1 MGHQAVASML
11 MGFKPDA
18 IFEEEHLISKNV
30 LEVEGIN
37 LTWPY
42 PPVLILEAQN
52 DWDHYKERI
61 QRTLQYLGEQ
71 VTSLCLPQP

>member
-1 MGHQAVASML
+1 

-18 IFEEEHLISKNV
+18 IFEEEQLISKNV
-30 LEVEGIN
+30 DEGVSM
-37 LTWPY
+37 TWPY

-61 QRTLQYLGEQ
+61 ERTLQYLRER
-71 VTSLCLPQP
+71 VSFLCLQQP